1 MIAFLK
7 GTIKEVE
14 MSSLILEVGGVGYEV
29 RCMERECL
37 RFAAQEGKELEL
49 YTYYHLRENAAEL
62 YGFLRKEERHM
73 FVILIGISGIGPK
86 GALNILNS
94 APLDVLQRAIAE
106 GETSILTKVSGIG
119 NRIAQKI
126 ILELK
131 DKFAGDWAKLPG
143 NIKTETDVLEAL
155 QSLGYSRSDIQRALR
170 DIPDGIER
178 MEDKIR
184 EALKILGGHK

>member
-1 MIAFLK
+1 MIAFLR

-14 MSSLILEVGGVGYEV
+14 ISSLILEVGGVGYEV
-29 RCMERECL
+29 RCIERECL
-37 RFAAQEGKELEL
+37 GFAGREGKELEL

-62 YGFLRKEERHM
+62 YGFLRKEERQM

-86 GALNILNS
+86 GALNILNA

-131 DKFAGDWAKLPG
+131 DKFSSDWAKLPG
-143 NIKTETDVLEAL
+143 DIKKETDVLEAL
-155 QSLGYSRSDIQRALR
+155 QSLGYARSDIQRALR

-178 MEDKIR
+178 MEDKLR
-184 EALKILGGHK
+184 EVLKILGKF